1 MNPQLR
7 PIAEL
12 LGAER
17 IQYRI
22 PLFQRNYAWE
32 KKRVDLFL
40 KYACEL
46 ADARP
51 SNETNFIGFMV
62 TEPAS
67 NGGDLQIRKYNVI
80 DGQQRLTTFSL
91 ILIASRKI
99 ADEQVALLTKAC
111 EAPSLTAGKRS
122 ALEDLAEFYREQI
135 KELGHKYLENRWDPS
150 DLFVDKLKFVPQ
162 SVNRDTFKK
171 IYTQEDLSGVTD
183 EDTLKVAYLTIVK
196 ELRSHLQ
203 TEGRIVAKEK
213 FLSFIA
219 AMQSL
224 KVVQLELTSSD
235 DPQKIF
241 ETIND
246 RGKPLSPVDLIR
258 NQVFKDEDEAVS
270 FHRDYWE
277 PVERNFHALSGA
289 LAVEDA
295 TQAAEPI
302 LYDYVRCLLMRNG
315 DYLEKKRVHH
325 FFRENYNSSTEKLSF
340 LRSLKALCSKY
351 VSLTHPDSP
360 LVDRTLPASLLKEIR
375 RLQSL
380 DFQAANP
387 LLLRFL
393 EDDVDNRQLE
403 SAIRLL
409 ESYFIRRSICGDKV
423 QLLPK
428 IFIKLCKEYNDNFP
442 AGMDVHEWLKGELLN
457 DRDLEPK
464 DQTYKYPTDT
474 DVLRSLRT
482 TNLYD
487 KNTSVTKY
495 LLLRLN
501 EQKMGN
507 EYPGEVADCTI
518 EHVMPQTLSESWVT
532 YLNLPRNDL
541 KVMHE
546 EHIGLIGNLALTKV
560 NPSLG
565 NKLFAEKKPLLA
577 MSPYILTNALGNTP
591 SNEWKKED
599 IQSRTEVLG
608 ALTLVIFPDLKT
620 EEENIA

>member
-46 ADARP
+46 SDSRP

-99 ADEQVALLTKAC
+99 ADEQVALIMKAC
-111 EAPSLTAGKRS
+111 AATSLAAEKRA
-122 ALEDLAEFYREQI
+122 ALENLAEFYLEQI
-135 KELGHKYLENRWDPS
+135 KELGHKYLENRWDHS
-150 DLFVDKLKFVPQ
+150 DLFADKLKFVPQ
-162 SVNRDTFKK
+162 GVNRDTFKK
-171 IYTQEDLSGVTD
+171 IYTQEDLTGVSD

-203 TEGRIVAKEK
+203 AEGKVVAKEK

-224 KVVQLELTSSD
+224 KVVQLELTSDD

-258 NQVFKDEDEAVS
+258 NQVFKDENEAVS

-277 PVERNFHALSGA
+277 PVERNFHALCGA
-289 LAVEDA
+289 
-295 TQAAEPI
+295 QADKDTTLTAEPI

-325 FFRENYNSSTEKLSF
+325 FFRQNYNTSENKLSF
-340 LRSLKALCSKY
+340 LRSLKELCPKY
-351 VSLTHPDSP
+351 VALTHPDSH
-360 LVDRTLPASLLKEIR
+360 LIDRTLPQSLLREIR

-387 LLLRFL
+387 LLLRLL
-393 EDDVDNRQLE
+393 EDGVDNRQLE
-403 SAIRLL
+403 SVIRLL
-409 ESYFIRRSICGDKV
+409 ESYFIRRSVCGHKV

-428 IFIKLCKEYNDNFP
+428 IFMKLCKEYNDNFP
-442 AGMDVHEWLKGELLN
+442 AGMDVHEWLEDEFLN
-457 DRDLEPK
+457 DRDLEAK
-464 DQTYKYPTDT
+464 EQAYKYPTDT
-474 DVLRSLRT
+474 EVLLSLRT
-482 TNLYD
+482 TNIYD
-487 KNTSVTKY
+487 RNTNLTKY

-501 EQKMGN
+501 EHKMGN
-507 EYPGEVADCTI
+507 EYPGEIIDCTI
-518 EHVMPQTLSESWVT
+518 EHVMPQTLSASWVT
-532 YLNLPRNDL
+532 YLNLPPNDL

-546 EHIGLIGNLALTKV
+546 ENIGLIGNLALTKV
-560 NPSLG
+560 NPELG
-565 NKLFAEKKPLLA
+565 NKLFADKKPLLA
-577 MSPYILTNALGNTP
+577 MSPYILTNALGNSP
-591 SNEWKKED
+591 SNDWNREL
-599 IQSRTEVLG
+599 IQARTEELG

-620 EEENIA
+620 EE

>member
-7 PIAEL
+7 PIADL
-12 LGAER
+12 LATDR

-32 KKRVDLFL
+32 KKRVELFL
-40 KYACEL
+40 RYACEL
-46 ADARP
+46 SEARP
-51 SNETNFIGFMV
+51 SDETNFIGFMV

-67 NGGDLQIRKYNVI
+67 NGSDLQIRKYNVI

-99 ADEQVALLTKAC
+99 ADEQVALITKAC
-111 EAPSLTAGKRS
+111 AAPSLAAGKRA
-122 ALEDLAEFYREQI
+122 ALENIAEFYREQI
-135 KELGHKYLENRWDPS
+135 KELGYKYLENRWDQS
-150 DLFVDKLKFVPQ
+150 DLFIDKLKFVPQ
-162 SVNRDTFKK
+162 GVNRDTFRK
-171 IYTQEDLSGVTD
+171 IYTQEDLTGVTD

-196 ELRSHLQ
+196 ELRGHLQ
-203 TEGRIVAKEK
+203 TEGKIVAKEK

-219 AMQSL
+219 AIQSL

-258 NQVFKDEDEAVS
+258 NQVFKDEDDAVV

-277 PVERNFHALSGA
+277 PVEKNFHALSGA
-289 LAVEDA
+289 LSDEDA
-295 TQAAEPI
+295 AQAAEPI

-325 FFRENYNSSTEKLSF
+325 FFRQNYNTSDEKIRF
-340 LRSLKALCSKY
+340 LISLEKLCSKY
-351 VSLTHPDSP
+351 VTLTHPDSP
-360 LVDRTLPASLLKEIR
+360 LIDRTSPESLLKEIR
-375 RLQSL
+375 RLQGL

-387 LLLRFL
+387 LLLRLL
-393 EDDVDNRQLE
+393 EDGVDNRQLE
-403 SAIRLL
+403 SVIRLL

-442 AGMDVHEWLKGELLN
+442 AGMDVHKWLKGELLN

-464 DQTYKYPTDT
+464 EQTYKYPTDT

-501 EQKMGN
+501 EHKMGK

-518 EHVMPQTLSESWVT
+518 EHVMPQTLSESWVN
-532 YLNLPRNDL
+532 YLNLPKNDL

-560 NPSLG
+560 NPALG
-565 NKLFAEKKPLLA
+565 NKLFADKKPLLA
-577 MSPYILTNALGNTP
+577 MSPYILTNALGNSP
-591 SNEWKKED
+591 SNEWNKEL
-599 IQSRTEVLG
+599 IMSRTEDLG

-620 EEENIA
+620 EE

>member
-1 MNPQLR
+1 
-7 PIAEL
+7 
-12 LGAER
+12 
-17 IQYRI
+17 
-22 PLFQRNYAWE
+22 
-32 KKRVDLFL
+32 
-40 KYACEL
+40 
-46 ADARP
+46 
-51 SNETNFIGFMV
+51 MV

-99 ADEQVALLTKAC
+99 ADEQVALVTKAC
-111 EAPSLTAGKRS
+111 EATSLTADRRV
-122 ALEDLAEFYREQI
+122 ALENLAEFYREQI
-135 KELGHKYLENRWDPS
+135 KELGHKYLENRWDQT

-171 IYTQEDLSGVTD
+171 IYTQDDLNGVSD

-203 TEGRIVAKEK
+203 AEGKIVAKDK

-219 AMQSL
+219 AIQSL
-224 KVVQLELTSSD
+224 KVVQLELTSED

-258 NQVFKDEDEAVS
+258 NQVFKDEDEAAS
-270 FHRDYWE
+270 FHSDYWD
-277 PVERNFHALSGA
+277 PVEKKFHALCGA
-289 LAVEDA
+289 QSDKDA
-295 TQAAEPI
+295 TLTAEPI

-325 FFRENYNSSTEKLSF
+325 FFRQNYNTSENKLRF

-351 VSLTHPDSP
+351 VALTHPDSP
-360 LVDRTLPASLLKEIR
+360 LVDRTLPESLLKEIR

-387 LLLRFL
+387 LLLRLL
-393 EDDVDNRQLE
+393 EDGVDNRQLE
-403 SAIRLL
+403 SVIRLL
-409 ESYFIRRSICGDKV
+409 EGFFIRRAVCGHKV

-428 IFIKLCKEYNDNFP
+428 IFIKLCKEYDDNFP
-442 AGMDVHEWLKGELLN
+442 TGMDVHEWLKGEFLN
-457 DRDLEPK
+457 ERDLEPK
-464 DQTYKYPTDT
+464 EQTYKYPTDT
-474 DVLRSLRT
+474 EVLLSLRT
-482 TNLYD
+482 TNIYD
-487 KNTSVTKY
+487 RNTNLTKY

-501 EQKMGN
+501 EHKMGN
-507 EYPGEVADCTI
+507 EYPGEIIDCTI

-546 EHIGLIGNLALTKV
+546 ENIGLIGNLALTKV
-560 NPSLG
+560 NTALG
-565 NKLFAEKKPLLA
+565 NKLFADKKPLLA
-577 MSPYILTNALGNTP
+577 MSPYILTNALGNSP

-599 IQSRTEVLG
+599 IQSRTEDLG
-608 ALTLVIFPDLKT
+608 ALTLQIYPDLS
-620 EEENIA
+620 

>member
-7 PIAEL
+7 PIADL
-12 LGAER
+12 LAADR

-32 KKRVDLFL
+32 KKRVELFL
-40 KYACEL
+40 RYACEL
-46 ADARP
+46 SEARP
-51 SNETNFIGFMV
+51 SDETNFIGFMV

-67 NGGDLQIRKYNVI
+67 NGSDLQIRKYNVI

-99 ADEQVALLTKAC
+99 ADEQVALITKAC
-111 EAPSLTAGKRS
+111 AAPSLAAGKRA
-122 ALEDLAEFYREQI
+122 ALENLAEFYREQI
-135 KELGHKYLENRWDPS
+135 KELGHKYLENRWDQS
-150 DLFVDKLKFVPQ
+150 DLFIDKLKFVPQ
-162 SVNRDTFKK
+162 GVNRDTFKK
-171 IYTQEDLSGVTD
+171 IYTQEDLTGVTD

-203 TEGRIVAKEK
+203 TEGKIVAKEK

-219 AMQSL
+219 AVQSL
-224 KVVQLELTSSD
+224 KVVQLELTPSD

-258 NQVFKDEDEAVS
+258 NQVFKDEEDAVV

-277 PVERNFHALSGA
+277 PVEKNFHALSGA
-289 LAVEDA
+289 LADEDA
-295 TQAAEPI
+295 AQAAEPI

-325 FFRENYNSSTEKLSF
+325 FFRQNYNTSDEKLRF
-340 LRSLKALCSKY
+340 LRSLEKLCLKY
-351 VSLTHPDSP
+351 VTLTHPDSP
-360 LVDRTLPASLLKEIR
+360 LIDRTSPESLLKEIR

-387 LLLRFL
+387 LLLRLL
-393 EDDVDNRQLE
+393 EDGVDNRQLE
-403 SAIRLL
+403 SVIRLL

-442 AGMDVHEWLKGELLN
+442 TGMDVHKWLKGELLN

-464 DQTYKYPTDT
+464 EQTYKYPTDT

-501 EQKMGN
+501 EHKMGK

-532 YLNLPRNDL
+532 YLNLTKNDL

-546 EHIGLIGNLALTKV
+546 ENIGLIGNLALTKV
-560 NPSLG
+560 NPALG
-565 NKLFAEKKPLLA
+565 NKLFADKKPLLA
-577 MSPYILTNALGNTP
+577 MSPYILTNALGNSP
-591 SNEWKKED
+591 SNEWNKEL
-599 IQSRTEVLG
+599 IMSRTNDLG

-620 EEENIA
+620 EE